1 MEKARIEVE
10 VEDKDP
16 EVIEAPETSLD
27 AILAQVKAI
36 AGHEDIHVFE
46 RDKDEPVGKEIEKK
60 KSISVIAHR
69 CRQIMVM
76 VQFEHTEKTEKF
88 PPSATVFRVL
98 QWAVG
103 KKGFNL
109 DDAQKAKANLMLP
122 GGQEVLPKDIVVGRL
137 THHDNCALTLVLT
150 LKDFTNG

>member
-10 VEDKDP
+10 VEDRDLQ
-16 EVIEAPETSLD
+16 VIEAPDISLD
-27 AILAQVKAI
+27 AVLARVKAI
-36 AGHEDIHVFE
+36 AGHDELHVFE
-46 RDKDEPVGKEIEKK
+46 RDKDEPVGNEIENR

-69 CRQIMVM
+69 CRQVMVT
-76 VQFEHTEKTEKF
+76 VQFEHNEKTEKF

-98 QWAVG
+98 QWGVG

-109 DDAQKAKANLMLP
+109 DDTQKAKANLMLP
-122 GGQEVLPKDIVVGRL
+122 GAQEALPKDAVIGRL
-137 THHDNCALTLVLT
+137 THHDTCALTLVLT

>member
-1 MEKARIEVE
+1 M
-10 VEDKDP
+10 
-16 EVIEAPETSLD
+16 
-27 AILAQVKAI
+27 
-36 AGHEDIHVFE
+36 
-46 RDKDEPVGKEIEKK
+46 
-60 KSISVIAHR
+60 
-69 CRQIMVM
+69 
-76 VQFEHTEKTEKF
+76 
-88 PPSATVFRVL
+88 
-98 QWAVG
+98 G